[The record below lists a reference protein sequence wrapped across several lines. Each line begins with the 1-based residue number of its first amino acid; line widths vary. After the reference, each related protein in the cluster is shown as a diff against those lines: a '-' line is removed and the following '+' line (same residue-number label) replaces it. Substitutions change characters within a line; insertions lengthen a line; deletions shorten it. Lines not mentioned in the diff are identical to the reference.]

1 MAKITIIDGNSLL
14 FRAYFA
20 TAYPGV
26 EVMRNKE
33 GIPTNAIFAFSNMI
47 NKILADLKEDE
58 RIMVAFDAGKQTFR
72 KEQLESY
79 KANRKP
85 TPEDLVTQFPIARDF
100 LRALNIF
107 QFEQEGFEGD
117 DIAGTVARLAEKEGH
132 KVTIYTSDRDF
143 LQLVD
148 DKVTVNIIR
157 KGFSDVVPMTPDLVY
172 ETYGFKPLQIIDYKG
187 LRGDASDNLPGIK
200 GIGEKTA
207 VKLIQEYDNFD
218 NIIAHADEI
227 KGKVGEALKEDQEMG
242 RLSRD
247 LAIIKTDVPLP
258 FDIDD
263 TIYRGYEFATISDFC
278 QKYGLKQFMSKLVQK
293 WKIAD
298 LSEAKIEVKNVSELS
313 ILENEKELGIALDYE
328 DENYSFGLVYGLAF
342 STKKDTYYISFED
355 LQKDKTGLNLLKDK
369 AVKKYCY
376 DYKAIKV
383 ALAKNNIEIN
393 GLFFDLLIASYL
405 IDSSLKNDVE
415 IVMNLYGIDIL
426 SSSESL
432 SLFSSQDYEK
442 TGKIAYFSLNL
453 FQRVTEDLEKI
464 SALKLYNELE
474 IPLVDTL
481 ADMEIEGFPIDSK
494 ILDEFGDEYKK
505 KIHDLSEEI
514 YALAGETFNLASPK
528 QIGEILYNKLGL
540 SQNKKMSTSV
550 DSLKEIQDQHPIISK
565 ILEYRKYFKL
575 LTTYVEGLKNHIHKD
590 GKIHAKFNQ
599 ALTTTGRLSSSE
611 PNLQNI
617 SIRDEEGKQMR
628 KAFYYPDKNYEIL
641 SLDYSQIELRVL
653 AALSNCQ
660 ALKEIFLSNE
670 DIHAATAKK
679 IFNLQ
684 EEPTSLQRRR
694 AKTVNFG
701 IVYGISDWG
710 LAEQLEISP
719 KEAKEIINS
728 FYASFP
734 EVADFFRQI
743 INDAMKNGYVST
755 LYGRRRYLRELHD
768 ANYQVRE
775 GAKRAAMNAPVQGTA
790 ADLIKIAMNKVH
802 QALLDNKLETR
813 MILQI
818 HDELIFRVPKNEKE
832 KAYSLIKDIME
843 NALNI
848 DVPLLV
854 DGGFGRDW
862 YSAKQEIT
870 MPELPEV
877 ETVKRVLEPIV
888 KNRKIEKIDI
898 LRATIVNKQANE
910 FVSYFENEQFL
921 SISRIGKFLIFHL
934 TNEKV
939 LISH

>member
-26 EVMRNKE
+26 EIMRNKE

-107 QFEQEGFEGD
+107 QFEEEGFEGD

-157 KGFSDVVPMTPDLVY
+157 KGLSDVVAMTPEMVM

-258 FDIDD
+258 FTVDD

-298 LSEAKIEVKNVSELS
+298 LNEAKIDVKKVSSLD
-313 ILENEKELGIALDYE
+313 IVKDEKEIGLALDYE
-328 DENYSFGLVYGLAF
+328 DENYTLGLIYGLAV
-342 STKKDTYYISFED
+342 SVKKDVYYISFED
-355 LQKDKTGLNLLKDK
+355 LQKDETSLALLKDEN
-369 AVKKYCY
+369 VKKYCF

-383 ALAKNNIEIN
+383 ALAKNDIEIN

-405 IDSSLKNDVE
+405 VDSSLKNDVE

-426 SSSESL
+426 SSGESL
-432 SLFSSQDYEK
+432 SLFSNEDPDK
-442 TGKIAYFSLNL
+442 AGKIAYFSYNL
-453 FQRVTEDLEKI
+453 YKRVTEDLDKI
-464 SALKLYNELE
+464 STLKLYNELE

-481 ADMEIEGFPIDSK
+481 ADMEIEGFPIDK
-494 ILDEFGDEYKK
+494 KVLDEFGDEYKK
-505 KIHDLSEEI
+505 KIKDLSEEI
-514 YALAGETFNLASPK
+514 YALAGEEFNLASPK

-540 SQNKKMSTSV
+540 SANKKMSTSV
-550 DSLKEIQDQHPIISK
+550 DSLKDIEGQHPIIPK

-617 SIRDEEGKQMR
+617 SVRDEEGKQIR
-628 KAFYYPDKNYEIL
+628 KAFYYPDENYEIL

-653 AALSNCQ
+653 ASLSNCKS
-660 ALKEIFLSNE
+660 LKEIFLSNE

-679 IFNLQ
+679 LFNLQ
-684 EEPTSLQRRR
+684 DEPSSLQRRR

-719 KEAKEIINS
+719 KEAKSIINS
-728 FYASFP
+728 FYTSFP
-734 EVADFFRQI
+734 EVATFFQRI
-743 INDAMKNGYVST
+743 INDAMKDGYVST
-755 LYGRRRYLRELHD
+755 LLGRRRYLRELHD
-768 ANYQVRE
+768 SNYQVRE
-775 GAKRAAMNAPVQGTA
+775 AAKRAAMNAPVQGTA
-790 ADLIKIAMNKVH
+790 ADLIKLAMNKVH
-802 QALLDNKLETR
+802 QALLDNHLETR

-818 HDELIFRVPKNEKE
+818 HDELIFRVPKKE
-832 KAYSLIKDIME
+832 KDQAYKLIKDIME

-862 YSAKQEIT
+862 YSAK
-870 MPELPEV
+870 
-877 ETVKRVLEPIV
+877 
-888 KNRKIEKIDI
+888 
-898 LRATIVNKQANE
+898 
-910 FVSYFENEQFL
+910 
-921 SISRIGKFLIFHL
+921 
-934 TNEKV
+934 
-939 LISH
+939 